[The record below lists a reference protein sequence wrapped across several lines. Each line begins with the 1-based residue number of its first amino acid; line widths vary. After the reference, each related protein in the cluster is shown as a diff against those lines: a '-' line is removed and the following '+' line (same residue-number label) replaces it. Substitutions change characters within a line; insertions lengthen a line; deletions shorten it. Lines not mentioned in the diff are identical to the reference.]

1 MEAGETFR
9 FDDLKITATPTI
21 HGDPK
26 NIGFRLNG
34 MDSSYLTHL
43 TQPILG
49 PA

>member
-26 NIGFRLNG
+26 I
-34 MDSSYLTHL
+34 SAS
-43 TQPILG
+43 
-49 PA
+49 A